1 MAEPGQDPAPPA
13 RSEEEQNRPYRRF
26 VRIVFALVILVISVL
41 VLRGMIRYLDRLP
54 SVDVRF
60 KPQRVDNRALA
71 ACAED
76 LERLAGRIRLAAGH
90 AFSLVPAADSE
101 AALWGTQSRQ
111 FEVERLRIVARCRLD
126 EASEDP
132 VVRDLDQ
139 ASNGIV
145 ALLRE
150 YNLLYDR
157 YQVDA
162 KSIAGDI
169 GGALDRANS
178 ALRAR

>member
-1 MAEPGQDPAPPA
+1 MAETGQDAAP

-26 VRIVFALVILVISVL
+26 VRIVFALVVLVISVL

-54 SVDVRF
+54 GVDVRF
-60 KPQRVDNRALA
+60 KPESVDNRALA

-76 LERLAGRIRLAAGH
+76 LERLVGRIRLAAGH
-90 AFSLVPAADSE
+90 AFSLTPTADSE
-101 AALWGTQSRQ
+101 VALWESQARQ
-111 FEVERLRIVARCRLD
+111 FEIERLRIVARCRLD

-132 VVRDLDQ
+132 VVRDLEQ

-150 YNLLYDR
+150 YSLLYAR
-157 YQVDA
+157 YQIDA

-169 GGALDRANS
+169 NGSLDRANA

>member
-1 MAEPGQDPAPPA
+1 MAEPDPTGPPP

-76 LERLAGRIRLAAGH
+76 LERLAGRIRIAAGH
-90 AFSLVPAADSE
+90 AFSVIPAQDAE
-101 AALWGTQSRQ
+101 VALWESQARQ
-111 FEVERLRIVARCRLD
+111 FEIERLRIVARCRLD

-139 ASNGIV
+139 ASNGV
-145 ALLRE
+145 VSLLRE
-150 YNLLYDR
+150 YSLLYAR
-157 YQVDA
+157 FEVEA
-162 KSIAGDI
+162 KSVAGDI
-169 GGALDRANS
+169 SGALERANA